1 LKRTVLYISGLI
13 LFLNLPPAQNAY
25 AVEKPAIESFTAS
38 KTEVDLTDRDLS
50 INFELVVSHPSGI
63 ENKFTTLN
71 LTNSGS
77 FLISTQLKRIDDPAD
92 FLSTKVTFRGEV
104 IIPRSFKPGVYTY
117 SVSGV
122 TSGAEKINS
131 ASGLTISKVDTG
143 IISGPVLR
151 ALKNAES
158 GILIRN
164 NGYLDLNYLT
174 INGPAY
180 GPQSGLA
187 YINNSKYSTVT
198 APVWKVGEVINMS
211 DYFELAVSGAELLV
225 NSTTPKICLA
235 NGVLLK
241 LLAVGDCSFTVS
253 TDRSKDYLSKII
265 YQSQSITEG
274 RKPSILFIEKIANL
288 QARNL
293 PITLELPKVYSSGM
307 SSVEYVIPKSITPE
321 ICETGGYILKIISGG
336 TCLLTYKSPG
346 NSNYLPSETYIQ
358 SINTQKEVQS
368 IFFTLPQIVDIKIGS
383 IPLTASA
390 TGKLPINF
398 ESKSPIIC
406 SINSLT
412 LKLLKTGICTVVA
425 IQSGNAVFEPVSSVA
440 EISITSTNSKKK
452 QTIYC
457 TNGKNVRK
465 IIQINPKCPIGF
477 KVR

>member
-1 LKRTVLYISGLI
+1 M
-13 LFLNLPPAQNAY
+13 FLNLLPAQNVN
-25 AVEKPAIESFTAS
+25 AVEKPVIESFTAS
-38 KTEVDLTDRDLS
+38 KTDVDLTDRDLS
-50 INFELVVSHPSGI
+50 VNFELIVSHPSGI
-63 ENKFTTLN
+63 ENKFATLN

-77 FLISTQLKRIDDPAD
+77 FSISTQLKRIDDPAD
-92 FLSTKVTFRGEV
+92 FLLKKVTFRGEV

-122 TSGAEKINS
+122 TSGAEKIS
-131 ASGLTISKVDTG
+131 SSSGLTISKVDTG

-164 NGYLDLNYLT
+164 SGYLDLNYLT

-180 GPQSGLA
+180 GPQSGLT
-187 YINNSKYSTVT
+187 YINNSKYSNVT

-211 DYFELAVSGAELLV
+211 DYFELAVSSAELLV

-346 NSNYLPSETYIQ
+346 NSNYLPSETYTQ
-358 SINTQKEVQS
+358 SINIQKEVQS

-390 TGKLPINF
+390 TGRLPINF

-425 IQSGNAVFEPVSSVA
+425 IQSGNTVFEPVSSVA

>member
-1 LKRTVLYISGLI
+1 LKRKVLYISSLT
-13 LFLNLPPAQNAY
+13 LFLNLISTQNVY
-25 AVEKPAIESFTAS
+25 AAEKPVIESFIAS
-38 KTEVDLTDRDLS
+38 KTDVDLTDRDLS
-50 INFELVVSHPSGI
+50 INFELVVSHTSGI
-63 ENKFTTLN
+63 ENTFTTLN
-71 LTNSGS
+71 LTNSRS
-77 FLISTQLKRIDDPAD
+77 FSISTQLKRIDDPAD
-92 FLSTKVTFRGEV
+92 FLLKKVTFRGEL

-122 TSGAEKINS
+122 RSGAEKINS
-131 ASGLTISKVDTG
+131 ASGLMISKVETG

-187 YINNSKYSTVT
+187 YINNSKYSNVT

-211 DYFELAVSGAELLV
+211 DYYELAVSEAELLV

-235 NGVLLK
+235 NDLLLK
-241 LLAVGDCSFTVS
+241 LLATGDCSFTVS
-253 TDRSKDYLSKII
+253 TDRSKDYMSKII

-288 QARNL
+288 QAKNL
-293 PITLELPKVYSSGM
+293 PITLELPKVYSSGI
-307 SSVEYVIPKSITPE
+307 SSVEYVIPNSTTPE

-346 NSNYLPSETYIQ
+346 NSNYLPSETYTQ
-358 SINTQKEVQS
+358 SINIQREVQS
-368 IFFTLPQIVDIKIGS
+368 IFFALPQIVDIKIGS

-425 IQSGNAVFEPVSSVA
+425 IQPGNTIFEPVSSVA
-440 EISITSTNSKKK
+440 EISITSINSKKK

-465 IIQINPKCPIGF
+465 IIQINPRCPIGF

>member
-1 LKRTVLYISGLI
+1 M
-13 LFLNLPPAQNAY
+13 FLNLLPSQNVY
-25 AVEKPAIESFTAS
+25 AVEKPVIESFTAS
-38 KTEVDLTDRDLS
+38 KTDVDLTDRDLS
-50 INFELVVSHPSGI
+50 VNFELVVSHPSGI

-77 FLISTQLKRIDDPAD
+77 FSISTQLKRIDDPAD
-92 FLSTKVTFRGEV
+92 FLLKKVAFRGEV
-104 IIPRSFKPGVYTY
+104 IIPRSLKPGVYTY

-187 YINNSKYSTVT
+187 YINNSKYSNVS
-198 APVWKVGEVINMS
+198 APIWKVGEVINMS

-253 TDRSKDYLSKII
+253 TARSKDYLSKII

-293 PITLELPKVYSSGM
+293 PISLELPKVYSSGT
-307 SSVEYVIPKSITPE
+307 SSVEYVIPQSITPD
-321 ICETGGYILKIISGG
+321 ICETGGYILKIVSGG
-336 TCLLTYKSPG
+336 TCSITYKSPG
-346 NSNYLPSETYIQ
+346 NTSHLPSETY
-358 SINTQKEVQS
+358 TQTILIEKQPQTIVFQTVPTVDVKNR
-368 IFFTLPQIVDIKIGS
+368 TLHLS
-383 IPLTASA
+383 ATAS
-390 TGKLPINF
+390 
-398 ESKSPIIC
+398 SKGAISFSTTSVGIC
-406 SINSLT
+406 SITGST
-412 LKLLKTGICTVVA
+412 LNLIKAGNCSVTA
-425 IQSGNAVFEPVSSVA
+425 IQAGTSSFTPVSASANIALIGKTVKA
-440 EISITSTNSKKK
+440 YKSIKC
-452 QTIYC
+452 IR
-457 TNGKNVRK
+457 GKVVKK
-465 IIQINPKCPIGF
+465 IIGSNPKCPDNYTLR
-477 KVR
+477 K